1 MKIVSSV
8 AAVTFASVLL
18 MGTALAQNAQPST
31 SAPAAPA
38 AKSDTMA
45 KPAAK
50 PRTAESLEC
59 SKEADGKGLH
69 GKERHKFMGQCKK
82 AAKSKQ

>member
-1 MKIVSSV
+1 MTILSR
-8 AAVTFASVLL
+8 ATAIAFASVLL
-18 MGTALAQNAQPST
+18 MGTAMAQNAQPST

-38 AKSDTMA
+38 AKSETMA

-50 PRTAESLEC
+50 PRTPESLEC
-59 SKEADGKGLH
+59 SKEADEKGLH
-69 GKERHKFMGQCKK
+69 GKERHKFMGSCKK